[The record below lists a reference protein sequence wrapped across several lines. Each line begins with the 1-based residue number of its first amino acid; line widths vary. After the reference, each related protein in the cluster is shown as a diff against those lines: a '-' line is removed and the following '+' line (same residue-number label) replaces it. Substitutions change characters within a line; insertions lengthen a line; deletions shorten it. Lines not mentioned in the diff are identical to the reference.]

1 VPFAETMAMIG
12 RGEITDAMTIMALQ
26 AVALERAGR
35 P

>member
-1 VPFAETMAMIG
+1 MAMIG